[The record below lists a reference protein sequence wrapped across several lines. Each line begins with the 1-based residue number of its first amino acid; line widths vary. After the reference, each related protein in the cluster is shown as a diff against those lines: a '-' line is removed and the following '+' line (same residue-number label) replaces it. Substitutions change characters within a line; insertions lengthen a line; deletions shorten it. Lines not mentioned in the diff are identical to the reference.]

1 MEGYSQVV
9 SLLLAIAAAIA
20 FAVGIFLT
28 KGVALNISIYKA
40 IGPLFIL
47 NAVFVFPL
55 IPFGPHWILWSGSVP
70 YLHILGAVG
79 SGVVAGI
86 IFRMMSRSSASVMSV
101 GQALT
106 PAVVLL
112 AGPIA
117 LGASIIPIQVPVIV
131 VLVFATIFPLR
142 KSLAGVSSFTAI
154 FLMIVIGVLSGLVTV
169 AVVLLDRAGVG
180 TSETFIVRQLLAGF
194 AFMVIF
200 PPTGMHWRDFMQ
212 LVRRSFFMSMGWL
225 ASIYAIREGSPVVAQ
240 SVMATIPLWVIL
252 IEVIAYRK
260 RPARAVIFS
269 AIAIAIGIYALA
281 LTS

>member
-1 MEGYSQVV
+1 
-9 SLLLAIAAAIA
+9 LLLAIVAAIA

-28 KGVALNISIYKA
+28 RGVALNISIYKA
-40 IGPLFIL
+40 IGPLFVL
-47 NAVFVFPL
+47 NALFVFPL
-55 IPFGPHWILWSGSVP
+55 IPFGPNWILWSGSVP
-70 YLHILGAVG
+70 YLHVVGAVG

-86 IFRMMSRSSASVMSV
+86 IFRMVSRSSASVMSV

-117 LGASIIPIQVPVIV
+117 LGASIIPIQVLLIV

-142 KSLAGVSSFTAI
+142 KSLVGVSSFTAI
-154 FLMIVIGVLSGLVTV
+154 FLIIVIGVLSGFVTV

-180 TSETFIVRQLLAGF
+180 TTETFIVRQLLAGF
-194 AFMVIF
+194 TFMLIF
-200 PPTGMHWRDFMQ
+200 PPIGLHWRDFLQ

-252 IEVIAYRK
+252 IEVIVYRK
-260 RPARAVIFS
+260 QPARAVVFS
-269 AIAIAIGIYALA
+269 AIAIAVGIYALA
-281 LTS
+281 VTS

>member
-1 MEGYSQVV
+1 V
-9 SLLLAIAAAIA
+9 SLLLAITAAIA

-40 IGPLFIL
+40 IGPLFVL
-47 NAVFVFPL
+47 NALFVFPL
-55 IPFGPHWILWSGSVP
+55 IPFGPDWILWSGSVP
-70 YLHILGAVG
+70 FLHVVGAIG

-86 IFRMMSRSSASVMSV
+86 IFRMMTHSSASVMSV

-117 LGASIIPIQVPVIV
+117 LGASIIPIQVLLIV

-142 KSLAGVSSFTAI
+142 KSLVGVSSFTAI

-180 TSETFIVRQLLAGF
+180 TTETFIVRQLLAGF
-194 AFMVIF
+194 TFMLIF
-200 PPTGMHWRDFMQ
+200 PPIGLHWRDFLQ

-240 SVMATIPLWVIL
+240 SIMATIPLWVIL
-252 IEVIAYRK
+252 IEVIVYRT
-260 RPARAVIFS
+260 RPSRPVVFS

>member
-1 MEGYSQVV
+1 V
-9 SLLLAIAAAIA
+9 SLLLAIVAAVA

-28 KGVALNISIYKA
+28 RGVALNISIYKA
-40 IGPLFIL
+40 IGPLFVL
-47 NAVFVFPL
+47 NALFVFPL
-55 IPFGPHWILWSGSVP
+55 IPFGPNWILWSGSVP
-70 YLHILGAVG
+70 YLHVVGAVG

-86 IFRMMSRSSASVMSV
+86 IFRMVSRSSASVMSV

-117 LGASIIPIQVPVIV
+117 LGASIIPIQVLLIV

-142 KSLAGVSSFTAI
+142 KSLVGVSSFTAI
-154 FLMIVIGVLSGLVTV
+154 FLIIVIGVLSGFVTV

-180 TSETFIVRQLLAGF
+180 TTETFIVRQLLAGF
-194 AFMVIF
+194 TFMLIF
-200 PPTGMHWRDFMQ
+200 PPIGLHWRDFLQ

-252 IEVIAYRK
+252 IEVIVYRK
-260 RPARAVIFS
+260 QPARAVVFS
-269 AIAIAIGIYALA
+269 AIAIAVGIYALA
-281 LTS
+281 VTS

>member
-1 MEGYSQVV
+1 M
-9 SLLLAIAAAIA
+9 SLLLAIAAAVA

-28 KGVALNISIYKA
+28 RGVALNISIYKA
-40 IGPLFIL
+40 IGPLFVL
-47 NAVFVFPL
+47 NALFVFPL

-70 YLHILGAVG
+70 YLHVVGAIG

-86 IFRMMSRSSASVMSV
+86 IFRMVSRSSASVMSV

-112 AGPIA
+112 AGPVA
-117 LGASIIPIQVPVIV
+117 LGASIIPIQVLLIA

-142 KSLAGVSSFTAI
+142 KSLVGVSSFTAI
-154 FLMIVIGVLSGLVTV
+154 FLMIVIGVLSGFVTV

-180 TSETFIVRQLLAGF
+180 TTETFIVRQLLAGF
-194 AFMVIF
+194 TFMLIF
-200 PPTGMHWRDFMQ
+200 PPIGLHWRDFLQ

-252 IEVIAYRK
+252 IEVIVYRK
-260 RPARAVIFS
+260 QPARAVVFS
-269 AIAIAIGIYALA
+269 AIAIAVGIYALA
-281 LTS
+281 VTS

>member
-1 MEGYSQVV
+1 M
-9 SLLLAIAAAIA
+9 SLLLAIVAAVA

-28 KGVALNISIYKA
+28 RGVALNISIYKA
-40 IGPLFIL
+40 IGPLFVL
-47 NAVFVFPL
+47 NALFVFPL
-55 IPFGPHWILWSGSVP
+55 IPFGPDWILWSGSVP
-70 YLHILGAVG
+70 YLHVVGAVG

-86 IFRMMSRSSASVMSV
+86 IFRMVSRSSASVMSI

-117 LGASIIPIQVPVIV
+117 LGASIIPIQVLLIV

-142 KSLAGVSSFTAI
+142 KSLVGVSSFTAI
-154 FLMIVIGVLSGLVTV
+154 FLMIVIGVLSGFVTI

-180 TSETFIVRQLLAGF
+180 TTETFIVRQLLAGF
-194 AFMVIF
+194 TFMLIF
-200 PPTGMHWRDFMQ
+200 PPIGLHWRDFLQ

-252 IEVIAYRK
+252 IEVIVYRK
-260 RPARAVIFS
+260 QPARAVVFS
-269 AIAIAIGIYALA
+269 AIAISIGIYALA
-281 LTS
+281 VTS

>member
-1 MEGYSQVV
+1 M
-9 SLLLAIAAAIA
+9 SLLLAIVAAIA

-28 KGVALNISIYKA
+28 RGVALNISIYKA
-40 IGPLFIL
+40 IGPLFVL
-47 NAVFVFPL
+47 NALFVFPL
-55 IPFGPHWILWSGSVP
+55 IPFGPNWILWSGSVP
-70 YLHILGAVG
+70 FLHVVGAIG

-86 IFRMMSRSSASVMSV
+86 IFRMVSRSSASVMSV

-117 LGASIIPIQVPVIV
+117 LGASIIPIQVLLIV

-142 KSLAGVSSFTAI
+142 KSLVGVSSFTAI
-154 FLMIVIGVLSGLVTV
+154 FLIIVIGVLSGFVTV

-180 TSETFIVRQLLAGF
+180 TTETFIVRQLLAGF
-194 AFMVIF
+194 TFMLIF
-200 PPTGMHWRDFMQ
+200 PPIGLHWRDFLQ

-252 IEVIAYRK
+252 IEVIVYRK
-260 RPARAVIFS
+260 QPARAVVFS
-269 AIAIAIGIYALA
+269 AIAIAVGIYALA
-281 LTS
+281 VTS

>member
-1 MEGYSQVV
+1 M
-9 SLLLAIAAAIA
+9 SLLLAIVAAVA

-28 KGVALNISIYKA
+28 RGVALNISIYKA
-40 IGPLFIL
+40 IGPLFVL
-47 NAVFVFPL
+47 NALFVFPL
-55 IPFGPHWILWSGSVP
+55 IPFGPDWILWSGSVP
-70 YLHILGAVG
+70 YLHVVGAVG

-86 IFRMMSRSSASVMSV
+86 IFRMVSRSSASVMSI

-112 AGPIA
+112 AGPVA
-117 LGASIIPIQVPVIV
+117 LGASIIPIQVLLIV

-142 KSLAGVSSFTAI
+142 KSLVGVSSFTAI
-154 FLMIVIGVLSGLVTV
+154 FLIIVIGVLSGFVTI

-180 TSETFIVRQLLAGF
+180 TTETFIVRQLLAGF
-194 AFMVIF
+194 TFMLIF
-200 PPTGMHWRDFMQ
+200 PPIGLHWRDFLQ

-252 IEVIAYRK
+252 IEVIVYRK
-260 RPARAVIFS
+260 QPARAVVFS

-281 LTS
+281 VTS

>member
-1 MEGYSQVV
+1 M
-9 SLLLAIAAAIA
+9 SLLLAITAAIA

-40 IGPLFIL
+40 IGPLFVL
-47 NAVFVFPL
+47 NALFVFPL
-55 IPFGPHWILWSGSVP
+55 IPFGPDWILWSGSVP
-70 YLHILGAVG
+70 FLHVVGAIG

-86 IFRMMSRSSASVMSV
+86 IFRMMTHSSASVMSV

-117 LGASIIPIQVPVIV
+117 LGASIIPIQVLLIV

-142 KSLAGVSSFTAI
+142 KSLVGVSSFTAI

-180 TSETFIVRQLLAGF
+180 TTETFIVRQLLAGF
-194 AFMVIF
+194 TFMLIF
-200 PPTGMHWRDFMQ
+200 PPIGLHWRDFLQ

-252 IEVIAYRK
+252 IEVIVYRK
-260 RPARAVIFS
+260 QPARAVVFS

-281 LTS
+281 VTS

>member
-1 MEGYSQVV
+1 M
-9 SLLLAIAAAIA
+9 SLLLAIVAAIA

-28 KGVALNISIYKA
+28 RGVALNISIYKA
-40 IGPLFIL
+40 IGPLFVL
-47 NAVFVFPL
+47 NALFVFPL
-55 IPFGPHWILWSGSVP
+55 IPFGPNWILWSGSVP
-70 YLHILGAVG
+70 YLHVVGAVG

-86 IFRMMSRSSASVMSV
+86 IFRMVSRSSASVMSV

-112 AGPIA
+112 AGPVA
-117 LGASIIPIQVPVIV
+117 LGASIIPIQVLLIV

-142 KSLAGVSSFTAI
+142 KSLVGVSSFTAI
-154 FLMIVIGVLSGLVTV
+154 FLIIVIGVLSGFVTV

-180 TSETFIVRQLLAGF
+180 TTETFIVRQLLAGF
-194 AFMVIF
+194 TFMLIF
-200 PPTGMHWRDFMQ
+200 PPIGLHWREFLQ

-252 IEVIAYRK
+252 IEVIVYRK
-260 RPARAVIFS
+260 QPARAVVFS
-269 AIAIAIGIYALA
+269 AIAIAVGIYALA
-281 LTS
+281 VTS

>member
-1 MEGYSQVV
+1 M
-9 SLLLAIAAAIA
+9 SLLLAITAAIA

-40 IGPLFIL
+40 IGPLFVL
-47 NAVFVFPL
+47 NALFVFPF
-55 IPFGPHWILWSGSVP
+55 IPFGPDWILWSGSVP
-70 YLHILGAVG
+70 FLHVVGAIG

-86 IFRMMSRSSASVMSV
+86 IFRMMTHSSASVMSV

-117 LGASIIPIQVPVIV
+117 LGASIIPIQVLLIV

-142 KSLAGVSSFTAI
+142 KSLVGVSSFTAI

-194 AFMVIF
+194 TFMVIF
-200 PPTGMHWRDFMQ
+200 PPIGLHWRDFLQ

-252 IEVIAYRK
+252 IEVIVYRK
-260 RPARAVIFS
+260 QPARAVVFS

-281 LTS
+281 ITS

>member
-1 MEGYSQVV
+1 M
-9 SLLLAIAAAIA
+9 SLLLAIVAAIA

-28 KGVALNISIYKA
+28 RGVALNISIYKA
-40 IGPLFIL
+40 IGPLFVL
-47 NAVFVFPL
+47 NALFVFPL
-55 IPFGPHWILWSGSVP
+55 IPFGPNWILWSGSVP
-70 YLHILGAVG
+70 YLHVVGAVG

-86 IFRMMSRSSASVMSV
+86 IFRMVSRSSASVMSI

-112 AGPIA
+112 AGPVA
-117 LGASIIPIQVPVIV
+117 LGASIIPIQVLLIV

-142 KSLAGVSSFTAI
+142 KSLVGVSSFTAI
-154 FLMIVIGVLSGLVTV
+154 FLIIVIGVLSGFVTV

-180 TSETFIVRQLLAGF
+180 TTETFIVRQLLAGF
-194 AFMVIF
+194 TFMLIF
-200 PPTGMHWRDFMQ
+200 PPIGLHWRDFLQ

-252 IEVIAYRK
+252 IEVIVYRK
-260 RPARAVIFS
+260 QPARAVVFS
-269 AIAIAIGIYALA
+269 AIAIAVGIYALA
-281 LTS
+281 VTS

>member
-1 MEGYSQVV
+1 V
-9 SLLLAIAAAIA
+9 SLLLAIVAAIA

-28 KGVALNISIYKA
+28 RGVALNISIYKA
-40 IGPLFIL
+40 IGPLFVL
-47 NAVFVFPL
+47 NALFVFPL
-55 IPFGPHWILWSGSVP
+55 IPFGPDWILWSGSVP
-70 YLHILGAVG
+70 YLHVVGAVG

-86 IFRMMSRSSASVMSV
+86 IFRMVSRSSASVMSV

-112 AGPIA
+112 AGPVA
-117 LGASIIPIQVPVIV
+117 LGASIIPIQVLLIV

-142 KSLAGVSSFTAI
+142 KSLVGVSSFTAI
-154 FLMIVIGVLSGLVTV
+154 FLIIVIGVLSGFVTV

-180 TSETFIVRQLLAGF
+180 TTETFIVRQLLAGF
-194 AFMVIF
+194 TFMLIF
-200 PPTGMHWRDFMQ
+200 PPIGLHWRDFLQ

-252 IEVIAYRK
+252 IEVIVYRK
-260 RPARAVIFS
+260 QPARAVVFS
-269 AIAIAIGIYALA
+269 AIAIAVGIYALA
-281 LTS
+281 VTS

>member
-1 MEGYSQVV
+1 V
-9 SLLLAIAAAIA
+9 SLLLAIVAAIA

-28 KGVALNISIYKA
+28 RGVALNISIYKA
-40 IGPLFIL
+40 IGPLFVL
-47 NAVFVFPL
+47 NALFVFPL
-55 IPFGPHWILWSGSVP
+55 IPFGPNWILWSGSVP
-70 YLHILGAVG
+70 YLHVVGAVG

-86 IFRMMSRSSASVMSV
+86 IFRMVSRSSASVMSI

-112 AGPIA
+112 AGPVA
-117 LGASIIPIQVPVIV
+117 LGASIIPIQVLLIV

-142 KSLAGVSSFTAI
+142 KSLVGVSSFTAI
-154 FLMIVIGVLSGLVTV
+154 FLMIVIGVLSGFVTI

-180 TSETFIVRQLLAGF
+180 TTETFIVRQLLAGF
-194 AFMVIF
+194 TFMLIF
-200 PPTGMHWRDFMQ
+200 PPIGLHWRDFLQ

-252 IEVIAYRK
+252 IEVIVYRK
-260 RPARAVIFS
+260 QPARAVVFS

-281 LTS
+281 VTS

>member
-1 MEGYSQVV
+1 V
-9 SLLLAIAAAIA
+9 SLLLAIVAAIA

-28 KGVALNISIYKA
+28 RGVALNISIYKA
-40 IGPLFIL
+40 IGPLFVL
-47 NAVFVFPL
+47 NALFVFPL
-55 IPFGPHWILWSGSVP
+55 IPFGPNWILWSGSVP
-70 YLHILGAVG
+70 YLHVVGAVG

-86 IFRMMSRSSASVMSV
+86 IFRMVSRSSASVMSV

-117 LGASIIPIQVPVIV
+117 LGASIIPIQVLLIV

-142 KSLAGVSSFTAI
+142 KSLVGVSSFTAI
-154 FLMIVIGVLSGLVTV
+154 FLIIVIGVLSGFVTV

-180 TSETFIVRQLLAGF
+180 TTETFIVRQLLAGF
-194 AFMVIF
+194 TFMLIF
-200 PPTGMHWRDFMQ
+200 PPIGLHWRDFLQ

-252 IEVIAYRK
+252 IEVIVYRK
-260 RPARAVIFS
+260 QPARAVVFS
-269 AIAIAIGIYALA
+269 AIAIAVGIYALA
-281 LTS
+281 VTS

>member
-1 MEGYSQVV
+1 V
-9 SLLLAIAAAIA
+9 SLLLAIAAAVA

-28 KGVALNISIYKA
+28 RGVALNISIYKA
-40 IGPLFIL
+40 IGPLFVL
-47 NAVFVFPL
+47 NALFVFPL

-70 YLHILGAVG
+70 YLHVVGAIG

-86 IFRMMSRSSASVMSV
+86 IFRMVSRSSASVMSV

-112 AGPIA
+112 AGPVA
-117 LGASIIPIQVPVIV
+117 LGASIIPIQVLLIA

-142 KSLAGVSSFTAI
+142 KSLVGVSSFTAI
-154 FLMIVIGVLSGLVTV
+154 FLMIVIGVLSGFVTV

-180 TSETFIVRQLLAGF
+180 TTETFIVRQLLAGF
-194 AFMVIF
+194 TFMLIF
-200 PPTGMHWRDFMQ
+200 PPIGLHWRDFLQ

-252 IEVIAYRK
+252 IEVIVYRK
-260 RPARAVIFS
+260 QPARAVVFS
-269 AIAIAIGIYALA
+269 AIAIAVGIYALA
-281 LTS
+281 VTS

>member
-1 MEGYSQVV
+1 M
-9 SLLLAIAAAIA
+9 SLLLAIVAAIA

-28 KGVALNISIYKA
+28 RGVALNISIYKA
-40 IGPLFIL
+40 IGPLFVL
-47 NAVFVFPL
+47 NALFVFPL
-55 IPFGPHWILWSGSVP
+55 IPFGPNWILWSGSVP
-70 YLHILGAVG
+70 YLHVVGAVG

-86 IFRMMSRSSASVMSV
+86 IFRMVSRSSASVMSV

-117 LGASIIPIQVPVIV
+117 LGASIIPIQVLLIV

-142 KSLAGVSSFTAI
+142 KSLVGVSSFTAI
-154 FLMIVIGVLSGLVTV
+154 FLIIVIGVLSGFVTV

-180 TSETFIVRQLLAGF
+180 TTETFIVRQLLAGF
-194 AFMVIF
+194 TFMLIF
-200 PPTGMHWRDFMQ
+200 PPIGLHWRDFLQ

-252 IEVIAYRK
+252 IEVIVYRK
-260 RPARAVIFS
+260 QPARAVVFS
-269 AIAIAIGIYALA
+269 AIAIAVGIYALA
-281 LTS
+281 VTS

>member
-1 MEGYSQVV
+1 M
-9 SLLLAIAAAIA
+9 SLLLAIVAAVA

-28 KGVALNISIYKA
+28 RGVALNISIYKA
-40 IGPLFIL
+40 IGPLFVL
-47 NAVFVFPL
+47 NALFVFPL
-55 IPFGPHWILWSGSVP
+55 IPFGPNWILWSGSVP
-70 YLHILGAVG
+70 YLHVVGAVG

-86 IFRMMSRSSASVMSV
+86 IFRMVSRSSASVMSV

-112 AGPIA
+112 AGPVA
-117 LGASIIPIQVPVIV
+117 LGASIIPIQVLLIV

-142 KSLAGVSSFTAI
+142 KSLVGVSSFTAI
-154 FLMIVIGVLSGLVTV
+154 FLMIVIGVLSGFVTV

-180 TSETFIVRQLLAGF
+180 TTETFIVRQLLAGF
-194 AFMVIF
+194 TFMLIF
-200 PPTGMHWRDFMQ
+200 PPIGLHWRDFLQ

-252 IEVIAYRK
+252 IEVIVYRK
-260 RPARAVIFS
+260 QPARAVVFS

-281 LTS
+281 VTS

>member
-1 MEGYSQVV
+1 V
-9 SLLLAIAAAIA
+9 SLLLAIVAAIA

-28 KGVALNISIYKA
+28 RGVALNISIYKA
-40 IGPLFIL
+40 IGPLFVL
-47 NAVFVFPL
+47 NALFVFPL
-55 IPFGPHWILWSGSVP
+55 IPFGPNWILWSGSVP
-70 YLHILGAVG
+70 YLHVVGAVG

-86 IFRMMSRSSASVMSV
+86 IFRMVSRSSASVMSV

-112 AGPIA
+112 AGPVA
-117 LGASIIPIQVPVIV
+117 LGASIIPIQVLLIV

-142 KSLAGVSSFTAI
+142 KSLVGVSSFTAI
-154 FLMIVIGVLSGLVTV
+154 FLIIVIGVLSGFVTV

-180 TSETFIVRQLLAGF
+180 TTETFIVRQLLAGF
-194 AFMVIF
+194 TFMLIF
-200 PPTGMHWRDFMQ
+200 PPIGLHWREFLQ

-252 IEVIAYRK
+252 IEVIVYRK
-260 RPARAVIFS
+260 QPARAVVFS
-269 AIAIAIGIYALA
+269 AIAIAVGIYALA
-281 LTS
+281 VTS

>member
-1 MEGYSQVV
+1 M
-9 SLLLAIAAAIA
+9 SLLLAIVAAIA

-28 KGVALNISIYKA
+28 RGVALNISIYKA
-40 IGPLFIL
+40 IGPLFVL
-47 NAVFVFPL
+47 NALFVFPL
-55 IPFGPHWILWSGSVP
+55 IPFGPGWILWSGSVP
-70 YLHILGAVG
+70 YLHVVGAVG

-86 IFRMMSRSSASVMSV
+86 IFRMVSRSSASVMSV

-117 LGASIIPIQVPVIV
+117 LGASIIPIQVLLIV

-142 KSLAGVSSFTAI
+142 KSLVGVSSFTAI
-154 FLMIVIGVLSGLVTV
+154 FLIIVIGVLSGFVTV

-180 TSETFIVRQLLAGF
+180 TTETFIVRQLLAGF
-194 AFMVIF
+194 TFMLIF
-200 PPTGMHWRDFMQ
+200 PPIGLHWRDFLQ

-252 IEVIAYRK
+252 IEVIVYRK
-260 RPARAVIFS
+260 QPARAVVFS
-269 AIAIAIGIYALA
+269 AIAIAVGIYALA
-281 LTS
+281 VTS

>member
-1 MEGYSQVV
+1 M
-9 SLLLAIAAAIA
+9 SLLLAIVAAIA

-28 KGVALNISIYKA
+28 RGVALNISIYKA
-40 IGPLFIL
+40 IGPLFVL
-47 NAVFVFPL
+47 NALFVFPL
-55 IPFGPHWILWSGSVP
+55 IPFGPNWILWSGSVP
-70 YLHILGAVG
+70 YLHVVGAVG

-86 IFRMMSRSSASVMSV
+86 IFRMVSRSSASVMSV

-112 AGPIA
+112 AGPVA
-117 LGASIIPIQVPVIV
+117 LGASIIPIQVLLIV

-142 KSLAGVSSFTAI
+142 KSLVGVSSFTAI
-154 FLMIVIGVLSGLVTV
+154 FLIIVIGVLSGFVTV

-180 TSETFIVRQLLAGF
+180 TTETFIVRQLLAGF
-194 AFMVIF
+194 TFMLIF
-200 PPTGMHWRDFMQ
+200 PPIGLHWRDFLQ

-252 IEVIAYRK
+252 IEVIVYRK
-260 RPARAVIFS
+260 QPARAVVFS
-269 AIAIAIGIYALA
+269 AIAIAVGIYALA
-281 LTS
+281 VTS

>member
-1 MEGYSQVV
+1 M
-9 SLLLAIAAAIA
+9 SLLLAIVAAIA

-28 KGVALNISIYKA
+28 RGVALNISIYKA
-40 IGPLFIL
+40 IGPLFVL
-47 NAVFVFPL
+47 NALFVFPL
-55 IPFGPHWILWSGSVP
+55 IPFGPNWILWSGSVP
-70 YLHILGAVG
+70 YLHVVGAVG

-86 IFRMMSRSSASVMSV
+86 IFRMVSRSSASVMSV

-117 LGASIIPIQVPVIV
+117 LGASIIPIQVLLIV

-142 KSLAGVSSFTAI
+142 KSLVGVSSFTAI
-154 FLMIVIGVLSGLVTV
+154 FLIIVIGVLSGFVTV

-180 TSETFIVRQLLAGF
+180 TTETFIVRQLLAGF
-194 AFMVIF
+194 TFMLIF
-200 PPTGMHWRDFMQ
+200 PPIGLHWRDFLQ

-252 IEVIAYRK
+252 IEVIVYRK
-260 RPARAVIFS
+260 QPARAVVFS
-269 AIAIAIGIYALA
+269 AIAIAIGIYTLA

>member
-1 MEGYSQVV
+1 M
-9 SLLLAIAAAIA
+9 SLLLAIVAAVA

-28 KGVALNISIYKA
+28 RGVALKISIYKA
-40 IGPLFIL
+40 IGPLFVL
-47 NAVFVFPL
+47 NALFVFPL
-55 IPFGPHWILWSGSVP
+55 IPFGPNWILWSGSVP
-70 YLHILGAVG
+70 YLHVVGAVG

-86 IFRMMSRSSASVMSV
+86 IFRMVSRSSASVMSV

-117 LGASIIPIQVPVIV
+117 LGASIIPIQVLLIV

-142 KSLAGVSSFTAI
+142 KSLVGVSSFTAI
-154 FLMIVIGVLSGLVTV
+154 FLIIVIGVLSGFVTV

-180 TSETFIVRQLLAGF
+180 TTETFIVRQLLAGF
-194 AFMVIF
+194 TFMLIF
-200 PPTGMHWRDFMQ
+200 PPIGLHWRDFLQ

-252 IEVIAYRK
+252 IEVIVYRK
-260 RPARAVIFS
+260 QPARAVVFS
-269 AIAIAIGIYALA
+269 AIAIAVGIYALA
-281 LTS
+281 VTS

>member
-1 MEGYSQVV
+1 V
-9 SLLLAIAAAIA
+9 SLLLAIVAAVA

-28 KGVALNISIYKA
+28 RGVALNISIYKA
-40 IGPLFIL
+40 IGPLFVL
-47 NAVFVFPL
+47 NALFVFPL
-55 IPFGPHWILWSGSVP
+55 IPFGPDWILWSGSVP
-70 YLHILGAVG
+70 YLHVVGAIG

-86 IFRMMSRSSASVMSV
+86 IFRMVSRSSASVMSV

-117 LGASIIPIQVPVIV
+117 LGASIIPIQVLLIV

-142 KSLAGVSSFTAI
+142 KSLVGVSSFTAI
-154 FLMIVIGVLSGLVTV
+154 FLIIVIGVLSGFVTV

-180 TSETFIVRQLLAGF
+180 TTETFIVRQLLAGF
-194 AFMVIF
+194 TFMLIF
-200 PPTGMHWRDFMQ
+200 PPIGLHWRDFLQ

-252 IEVIAYRK
+252 IEVIVYRK
-260 RPARAVIFS
+260 QPARAVVFS

-281 LTS
+281 VTS

>member
-1 MEGYSQVV
+1 M
-9 SLLLAIAAAIA
+9 SLLLAIAAALA

-28 KGVALNISIYKA
+28 RGVALNISIYKE
-40 IGPLFIL
+40 IGPLFVL
-47 NAVFVFPL
+47 NALFVFPL
-55 IPFGPHWILWSGSVP
+55 IPFGPRWILWSGSVP
-70 YLHILGAVG
+70 YLHIVGAIG

-86 IFRMMSRSSASVMSV
+86 IFRMVSRSSASVMSV

-117 LGASIIPIQVPVIV
+117 LGASIIPIQVLLVA

-180 TSETFIVRQLLAGF
+180 TTETFVVRQLLAGF
-194 AFMVIF
+194 IFMAIF
-200 PPTGMHWRDFMQ
+200 PPIGLHWRDFLQ

-252 IEVIAYRK
+252 IEVIVYRT
-260 RPARAVIFS
+260 RPSRPVVFS

>member
-1 MEGYSQVV
+1 V
-9 SLLLAIAAAIA
+9 SLLLAIVAAVA

-28 KGVALNISIYKA
+28 RGVALNISIYKA
-40 IGPLFIL
+40 IGPLFVL
-47 NAVFVFPL
+47 NALFVFPL
-55 IPFGPHWILWSGSVP
+55 IPFGPDWILWSGSVP
-70 YLHILGAVG
+70 YLHVVGAVG

-86 IFRMMSRSSASVMSV
+86 IFRMVSRSSASVMSI

-117 LGASIIPIQVPVIV
+117 LGASIIPIQVLLIV

-142 KSLAGVSSFTAI
+142 KSLVGVSSFTAI
-154 FLMIVIGVLSGLVTV
+154 FLMIVIGVLSGFVTI

-180 TSETFIVRQLLAGF
+180 TTETFIVRQLLAGF
-194 AFMVIF
+194 TFMLIF
-200 PPTGMHWRDFMQ
+200 PPIGLHWRDFLQ

-252 IEVIAYRK
+252 IEVIVYRK
-260 RPARAVIFS
+260 QPARAVVFS
-269 AIAIAIGIYALA
+269 AIAISIGIYALA
-281 LTS
+281 VTS

>member
-1 MEGYSQVV
+1 V
-9 SLLLAIAAAIA
+9 SLLLAIVAAVA

-28 KGVALNISIYKA
+28 RGVALNISIYKA
-40 IGPLFIL
+40 IGPLFVL
-47 NAVFVFPL
+47 NALFVFPL
-55 IPFGPHWILWSGSVP
+55 IPFGPDWILWSGSVP
-70 YLHILGAVG
+70 YLHVVGAIG

-86 IFRMMSRSSASVMSV
+86 IFRMVSRSSASVMSV

-117 LGASIIPIQVPVIV
+117 LGASIIPIQVLVIV

-154 FLMIVIGVLSGLVTV
+154 ILMIVIGVSSGFVTV

-180 TSETFIVRQLLAGF
+180 TTETFIVRQLLAGF
-194 AFMVIF
+194 TFMLIF
-200 PPTGMHWRDFMQ
+200 PPIGLHWRDFLQ

-252 IEVIAYRK
+252 IEVIVYRK
-260 RPARAVIFS
+260 QPARAVVFS
-269 AIAIAIGIYALA
+269 AIAIAIGIYTLA

>member
-1 MEGYSQVV
+1 V
-9 SLLLAIAAAIA
+9 SLLLAIVAAVA

-28 KGVALNISIYKA
+28 RGVALNISIYKA
-40 IGPLFIL
+40 IGPLFVL
-47 NAVFVFPL
+47 NALFVFPL
-55 IPFGPHWILWSGSVP
+55 IPFGPNWILWSGSVP
-70 YLHILGAVG
+70 YLHVVGAVG

-86 IFRMMSRSSASVMSV
+86 IFRMVSRSSASVMSI

-117 LGASIIPIQVPVIV
+117 LGASIIPIQVLLIV

-142 KSLAGVSSFTAI
+142 KSLVGVSSFTAI
-154 FLMIVIGVLSGLVTV
+154 FLIIVIGVLSGFVTV

-180 TSETFIVRQLLAGF
+180 TTETFIVRQLLAGF
-194 AFMVIF
+194 TFMLIF
-200 PPTGMHWRDFMQ
+200 PPIGLHWRDFLQ

-252 IEVIAYRK
+252 IEVIVYRK
-260 RPARAVIFS
+260 QPARAVVFS
-269 AIAIAIGIYALA
+269 AIAIAVGIYALA
-281 LTS
+281 VTS

>member
-1 MEGYSQVV
+1 M
-9 SLLLAIAAAIA
+9 SLLLAIVAAIA

-28 KGVALNISIYKA
+28 RGVALNISIYKA
-40 IGPLFIL
+40 IGPLFVL
-47 NAVFVFPL
+47 NALFVFPL
-55 IPFGPHWILWSGSVP
+55 IPFGPNWILWSGSVP
-70 YLHILGAVG
+70 YLHVVGAVG

-86 IFRMMSRSSASVMSV
+86 IFRMVSRSSASVMSV

-117 LGASIIPIQVPVIV
+117 LGASIIPIQVLLIV

-142 KSLAGVSSFTAI
+142 KSLVGVSSFTAI
-154 FLMIVIGVLSGLVTV
+154 FLIIVIGVLSGFVTV

-180 TSETFIVRQLLAGF
+180 TTETFIVRQLLAGF
-194 AFMVIF
+194 TFMLIF
-200 PPTGMHWRDFMQ
+200 PPIGLHWRDFLQ

-252 IEVIAYRK
+252 IEVIVYRK
-260 RPARAVIFS
+260 QPARAVVFS

-281 LTS
+281 VTS

>member
-1 MEGYSQVV
+1 M
-9 SLLLAIAAAIA
+9 SLLLAIVAAVA

-28 KGVALNISIYKA
+28 RGVALKISIYKA
-40 IGPLFIL
+40 IGPLFVL
-47 NAVFVFPL
+47 NALFVFPL
-55 IPFGPHWILWSGSVP
+55 IPFGPNWILWSGSVP
-70 YLHILGAVG
+70 YLHVVGAVG

-86 IFRMMSRSSASVMSV
+86 IFRMVSRSSASVMSV

-112 AGPIA
+112 AGPVA
-117 LGASIIPIQVPVIV
+117 LGASIIPIQVLLIV

-142 KSLAGVSSFTAI
+142 KSLVGVSSFTAI
-154 FLMIVIGVLSGLVTV
+154 FLIIVIGVLSGFVTV

-180 TSETFIVRQLLAGF
+180 TTETFIVRQLLAGF
-194 AFMVIF
+194 TFMLIF
-200 PPTGMHWRDFMQ
+200 PPIGLHWRDFLQ

-252 IEVIAYRK
+252 IEVIVYRK
-260 RPARAVIFS
+260 QPARAVVFS
-269 AIAIAIGIYALA
+269 AIAIAVGIYALA
-281 LTS
+281 VTS

>member
-1 MEGYSQVV
+1 V
-9 SLLLAIAAAIA
+9 SLLLAITAAIA

-40 IGPLFIL
+40 IGPLFVL
-47 NAVFVFPL
+47 NALFVFPL
-55 IPFGPHWILWSGSVP
+55 IPFGPNWILWSGSVP
-70 YLHILGAVG
+70 YLHVVGAVG

-86 IFRMMSRSSASVMSV
+86 IFRMMTHSSASVMSV

-117 LGASIIPIQVPVIV
+117 LGASIIPIQVLLIV

-142 KSLAGVSSFTAI
+142 KSLVGVSSFTAI
-154 FLMIVIGVLSGLVTV
+154 FLIIVIGVLSGFVTV

-180 TSETFIVRQLLAGF
+180 TTETFIVRQLLAGF
-194 AFMVIF
+194 TFMLIF
-200 PPTGMHWRDFMQ
+200 PPIGLHWRDFLQ

-252 IEVIAYRK
+252 IEVIVYRK
-260 RPARAVIFS
+260 QPARAVVFS
-269 AIAIAIGIYALA
+269 AIAIAVGIYALA
-281 LTS
+281 VTS

>member
-1 MEGYSQVV
+1 M
-9 SLLLAIAAAIA
+9 SLLLAIVAAIA

-28 KGVALNISIYKA
+28 RGVALNISIYKA
-40 IGPLFIL
+40 IGPLFVL
-47 NAVFVFPL
+47 NALFVFPL
-55 IPFGPHWILWSGSVP
+55 IPFGPDWILWSGSVP
-70 YLHILGAVG
+70 YLHVVGAVG

-86 IFRMMSRSSASVMSV
+86 IFRMVSRSSASVMSV

-117 LGASIIPIQVPVIV
+117 LGASIIPIQVLLIV

-142 KSLAGVSSFTAI
+142 KSLVGVSSFTAI
-154 FLMIVIGVLSGLVTV
+154 FLMIVIGVLSGFVTV

-180 TSETFIVRQLLAGF
+180 TTETFIVRQLLAGF
-194 AFMVIF
+194 TFMLIF
-200 PPTGMHWRDFMQ
+200 PPIGLHWRDFLQ

-252 IEVIAYRK
+252 IEVIVYRK
-260 RPARAVIFS
+260 QPARAVVFS
-269 AIAIAIGIYALA
+269 AIAIAVGIYALA
-281 LTS
+281 VTS

>member
-1 MEGYSQVV
+1 M
-9 SLLLAIAAAIA
+9 SLLLAIVAAVA

-28 KGVALNISIYKA
+28 RGVALNISIYKA
-40 IGPLFIL
+40 IGPLFVL
-47 NAVFVFPL
+47 NALFVFPL
-55 IPFGPHWILWSGSVP
+55 IPFGPDWILWSGSVP
-70 YLHILGAVG
+70 YLHVVGAVG

-86 IFRMMSRSSASVMSV
+86 IFRMVSRSSASVMSV

-117 LGASIIPIQVPVIV
+117 LGASIIPIQVLLIV

-142 KSLAGVSSFTAI
+142 KSLVGVSSFTAI
-154 FLMIVIGVLSGLVTV
+154 FLIIVIGVLSGFVTV

-180 TSETFIVRQLLAGF
+180 TTETFIVRQLLAGF
-194 AFMVIF
+194 TFMLIF
-200 PPTGMHWRDFMQ
+200 PPIGLHWRDFLQ

-252 IEVIAYRK
+252 IEVIVYRK
-260 RPARAVIFS
+260 QPARAVVFS
-269 AIAIAIGIYALA
+269 AIAIAVGIYALA
-281 LTS
+281 VTS

>member
-1 MEGYSQVV
+1 V
-9 SLLLAIAAAIA
+9 SLLLAIVAAVA

-28 KGVALNISIYKA
+28 RGVALNISIYKA
-40 IGPLFIL
+40 IGPLFVL
-47 NAVFVFPL
+47 NALFVFPL
-55 IPFGPHWILWSGSVP
+55 IPFGPNWILWSGSVP
-70 YLHILGAVG
+70 YLHVVGAVG

-86 IFRMMSRSSASVMSV
+86 IFRMVSRSSASVMSV

-117 LGASIIPIQVPVIV
+117 LGASIIPIQVLLIV

-142 KSLAGVSSFTAI
+142 KSLVGVSSFTAI
-154 FLMIVIGVLSGLVTV
+154 FLIIVIGVLSGFVTV

-180 TSETFIVRQLLAGF
+180 TTETFIVRQLLAGF
-194 AFMVIF
+194 TFMLIF
-200 PPTGMHWRDFMQ
+200 PPIGLHWRDFLQ

-225 ASIYAIREGSPVVAQ
+225 ASIYAIREGSPLVAQ

-252 IEVIAYRK
+252 IEVIVYRK
-260 RPARAVIFS
+260 QPARAVVFS
-269 AIAIAIGIYALA
+269 AIAIAVGIYALA
-281 LTS
+281 VTS

>member
-1 MEGYSQVV
+1 M
-9 SLLLAIAAAIA
+9 SLLLAIVAAIA

-28 KGVALNISIYKA
+28 RGVALNISIYKA
-40 IGPLFIL
+40 IGPLFVL
-47 NAVFVFPL
+47 NALFVFPL
-55 IPFGPHWILWSGSVP
+55 IPFGPNWILWSGSVP
-70 YLHILGAVG
+70 YLHVVGAVG

-86 IFRMMSRSSASVMSV
+86 IFRMVSRSSASVMSV

-117 LGASIIPIQVPVIV
+117 LGASIIPIQVLLIV

-142 KSLAGVSSFTAI
+142 KSLVGVSSFTAI
-154 FLMIVIGVLSGLVTV
+154 FLIIVIGVLSGFVTV

-180 TSETFIVRQLLAGF
+180 TTETFIVRQLLAGF
-194 AFMVIF
+194 TFMLIF
-200 PPTGMHWRDFMQ
+200 PPIGLHWRDFLQ

-225 ASIYAIREGSPVVAQ
+225 ASIYAIREGSPIVAQ

-252 IEVIAYRK
+252 IEVIVYRK
-260 RPARAVIFS
+260 QPARAVVFS
-269 AIAIAIGIYALA
+269 AIAIAVGIYALA
-281 LTS
+281 VTS

>member
-1 MEGYSQVV
+1 M
-9 SLLLAIAAAIA
+9 SLLLAIVAAVA

-28 KGVALNISIYKA
+28 RGVALNISIYKA
-40 IGPLFIL
+40 IGPLFVL
-47 NAVFVFPL
+47 NALFVFPL
-55 IPFGPHWILWSGSVP
+55 IPFGPNWILWSGSVP
-70 YLHILGAVG
+70 YLHVVGAVG

-86 IFRMMSRSSASVMSV
+86 IFRMVSRSSASVMSV

-117 LGASIIPIQVPVIV
+117 LGASIIPIQVLLIV

-142 KSLAGVSSFTAI
+142 KSLVGVSSFTAI
-154 FLMIVIGVLSGLVTV
+154 FLIIVIGVLSGFVTV

-180 TSETFIVRQLLAGF
+180 TTETFIVRQLLAGF
-194 AFMVIF
+194 TFMLIF
-200 PPTGMHWRDFMQ
+200 PPIGLHWRDFLQ

-252 IEVIAYRK
+252 IEVIVYRK
-260 RPARAVIFS
+260 QPARAVVFS

-281 LTS
+281 VTS

>member
-1 MEGYSQVV
+1 V
-9 SLLLAIAAAIA
+9 SLLLAITAAIA

-40 IGPLFIL
+40 IGPLFVL
-47 NAVFVFPL
+47 NALFVFPF
-55 IPFGPHWILWSGSVP
+55 IPFGPDWILWSGSVP
-70 YLHILGAVG
+70 FLHVVGAIG

-86 IFRMMSRSSASVMSV
+86 IFRMMTHSSASVMSV

-117 LGASIIPIQVPVIV
+117 LGASIIPIQVLLIV

-142 KSLAGVSSFTAI
+142 KSLVGVSSFTAI

-180 TSETFIVRQLLAGF
+180 TTETFIVRQLLAGF
-194 AFMVIF
+194 TFMLIF
-200 PPTGMHWRDFMQ
+200 PPIGLHWRDFLQ

-252 IEVIAYRK
+252 IEVIVYRK
-260 RPARAVIFS
+260 QPARAVVFS

-281 LTS
+281 VTS